1 MSQEIPKNVQV
12 PVVMAAVLWKA
23 LRNNNCPEM
32 DLLASCMINQGLEI
46 EGSSEEVYDY
56 YESYRK
62 RTRLHDVVFSN
73 FSKKCC
79 TL

>member
-46 EGSSEEVYDY
+46 DGSPEEVYDY
-56 YESYRK
+56 YKEYLIANGLIQEESDI
-62 RTRLHDVVFSN
+62 TQ
-73 FSKKCC
+73 
-79 TL
+79 